1 MSRHNIHVPIFALT
15 PNVSTQRVLS
25 TYRNVTPLGLAF
37 SNDRDTALAQV
48 EERLKKMGAVR
59 AGDTIV
65 LTVGAPMGSP
75 GGTNTLKIINV
86 K

>member
-1 MSRHNIHVPIFALT
+1 
-15 PNVSTQRVLS
+15 VLS
-25 TYRNVTPLGLAF
+25 TYRNVTPLSLAF

-48 EERLKKMGAVR
+48 EERLKEMGAVK

>member
-1 MSRHNIHVPIFALT
+1 
-15 PNVSTQRVLS
+15 LS

-48 EERLKKMGAVR
+48 EECLKGIGAVK

-65 LTVGAPMGSP
+65 LTIGAPMGSP
-75 GGTNTLKIINV
+75 GGTNTLKIVNV

>member
-1 MSRHNIHVPIFALT
+1 
-15 PNVSTQRVLS
+15 LS

-48 EERLKKMGAVR
+48 EERLKEMGAVKS
-59 AGDTIV
+59 GDTIV

>member
-1 MSRHNIHVPIFALT
+1 LT

-25 TYRNVTPLGLAF
+25 TYRNVTPLSLAF

-48 EERLKKMGAVR
+48 EERLKEMGAVK

>member
-1 MSRHNIHVPIFALT
+1 
-15 PNVSTQRVLS
+15 
-25 TYRNVTPLGLAF
+25 LAF

-48 EERLKKMGAVR
+48 EERLKEMGAVKS
-59 AGDTIV
+59 GDTIV

>member
-1 MSRHNIHVPIFALT
+1 VPIFALT

-25 TYRNVTPLGLAF
+25 TYRNVTPLSLAF

-48 EERLKKMGAVR
+48 EERLKEMGAVK